1 MTPISFIPT
10 IPMLE
15 VFLISEPK
23 QLYKIERFKQMD
35 LPPTDNAI
43 AKTCHM
49 ANPETG
55 EEIIVILYPN
65 LLTDEPVDVFSTLV
79 HEAVHAWDYIRSVY
93 GYEHDL
99 ETNAYAIEQVFK
111 GLFDVYS
118 AHHCKQEKKNAKGT

>member
-1 MTPISFIPT
+1 MNPISFIPT

-15 VFLISEPK
+15 VFLISEHK

-35 LPPTDNAI
+35 LPPMGNAI

-55 EEIIVILYPN
+55 EEIIVIVYPN
-65 LLTDEPVDVFSTLV
+65 MLTDEPVDVFSTLV

-99 ETNAYAIEQVFK
+99 ETNAYAIEHVFK
-111 GLFDVYS
+111 GLFNAYS
-118 AHHCKQEKKNAKGT
+118 AYHHKQEKKNAKRT